1 MNLRAA
7 VEAILLASRGTTL
20 KKLSDVLKIKE
31 EELVPIVEEIEKEYL
46 EDRHGVE
53 LKKIGDVYRFYTK
66 PDYSQFVMRVTSAR
80 AAKLTPSQLE
90 IVAAIALNGPLTVA
104 ALNEIRG
111 KESSHLVR
119 TLHKMGVL
127 TKKRKAG
134 RYIYDLSKSFR
145 EMTAIES
152 MLGLQAEHTITP
164 SS

>member
-20 KKLSDVLKIKE
+20 KRLSDVLKVKE
-31 EELVPIVEEIEKEYL
+31 EELVQIVEEIEREYL

-66 PDYSQFVMRVTSAR
+66 PDYSQFVMKATSVR
-80 AAKLTPSQLE
+80 TTRLTSSQLE

-152 MLGLQAEHTITP
+152 MLGPQAEHTVTP

>member
-7 VEAILLASRGTTL
+7 VEAILFASRGTTL
-20 KKLSDVLKIKE
+20 KKISNLLKVE
-31 EELVPIVEEIEKEYL
+31 EEKLIPIIEEIEKEYL

-66 PDYSQFVMRVTSAR
+66 SDYSQLAMKATNVR
-80 AAKLTPSQLE
+80 AAKLTLSQLE
-90 IVAAIALNGPLTVA
+90 IVAAIALNGPLTVT

-119 TLHKMGVL
+119 ALHKMGIL
-127 TKKRKAG
+127 TKKRKSG
-134 RYIYDLSKSFR
+134 RYVYDLSKSFR
-145 EMTAIES
+145 ETIAIES
-152 MLGLQAEHTITP
+152 MLGPQAEHTVKP